1 MTRLRRAN
9 GATTPS
15 TTRESIIEVIANTT
29 PQEMA
34 IQCRIPK
41 LRLTT
46 LPANCRVGRT
56 AKTVGASTKAK
67 KMSPPIHTT
76 SDSSIKYLT
85 KDIAT
90 SGEQPIVNGDTGC
103 DDVRTSSTRKREPRW
118 LPFFSRQV

>member
-34 IQCRIPK
+34 IQCRIPR

-46 LPANCRVGRT
+46 LPANCLVGRT
-56 AKTVGASTKAK
+56 AKTVGASTNEK
-67 KMSPPIHTT
+67 KMSPPTQIT
-76 SDSSIKYLT
+76 SDSSIRYLT
-85 KDIAT
+85 NDILASRRT
-90 SGEQPIVNGDTGC
+90 ANCKLEIVD
-103 DDVRTSSTRKREPRW
+103 
-118 LPFFSRQV
+118 